1 MTDVFLKAVRLTN
14 FRTFGSFTLDV
25 APGPGLTLLVGT
37 NGLGKSSFFD
47 GLEWCLTGGIRR
59 FETYIGR
66 LKERDYLTRRDAP
79 AGSHEVG
86 LSFTEGDPLVRTER
100 LQPSISELR
109 DLLKQPQW
117 TDIKDLGAYLAFTH
131 FLGQASQQ
139 RFTSRAQSEQWEALK
154 GPSGIDRL
162 EAVRT
167 TLRGRSTMSAFRRRT
182 EREGLDVTTAQAALE
197 QWRAQSL
204 RLAELTTRAAAAG
217 AQSEPALIQR
227 LSALEARFDIT
238 MVSRVIADRLTEI
251 RSSLEELQ
259 LSTARDRGD
268 LDTLRGAVARFQAA
282 ERDLATAENRKRGAD
297 RLLTEA
303 AGAIAPAEEATTAA
317 DHAARNAAE
326 AVVQAEAEQDRL
338 RRIRAAIVEYDQLEA
353 EVTSA
358 RTAEL
363 ALVADHKSRSLALEE
378 ARRDLIASQEKQ
390 RRFAQLDSA
399 QAALQRW
406 ADRASALAG
415 LAATAAARRVAAD
428 AAAHVAEDAR
438 NSLNDLKK
446 SLQSAIEAERDGAE
460 KLSSRLRDASDL
472 AGLLSQLTAHI
483 GHDDTDCPICATSF
497 EPGRLLERARGAI
510 AAQDSRLA
518 EESAAQDIL
527 RERHSAA
534 ARQVEEAEAAISASE
549 TAIAEATAARNAVAL
564 EREAIA
570 EALRV
575 DGDADLA
582 GIIASRL
589 ASLMADKTS
598 EFGLDT
604 SLDVATAQSQ
614 VDRLIAAIA
623 SVEENQAAASQRRAR
638 GEVRLTQT
646 AELLSDETMPRSLD
660 GIDARIAT
668 QSASFLGL
676 REQNIS
682 ARGAA
687 ATARVA
693 EEAARQR
700 AALAQAEVQR
710 AAEAIAA
717 AYEVMRK
724 VLARWEEAGMDAS
737 PSEDAIAAREAV
749 LDAHSNA
756 VVEALAEASSLA
768 RAHEALLEQQDLRDL
783 AASMETAGGAG
794 ASRDPAAHEQ
804 RLEATLASHRAAL
817 KLTSD
822 TRAAVVAYAEHLKTE
837 AEGFSTQFLL
847 PLNDLIDAFNR
858 ALLSTPGQSVQFKS
872 AHTVERTSLAMRL
885 RYADPIENA
894 QYQTDLPPQLVLS
907 EGQMAA
913 NGFSILCAA
922 STAYR
927 WSRWRALLLDDPL
940 QHNDII
946 HAAAFVDVMRN
957 LVEIK
962 GYQLLMSSH
971 KRDEGEFI
979 ARKFDA
985 AGLPCTVVEL
995 TAASKDGVRSAPPRH
1010 NAAARR
1016 LLNGHEARFGTPT
1029 A

>member
-1 MTDVFLKAVRLTN
+1 MTDIFLNAVRLTN
-14 FRTFGSFTLDV
+14 FRTFGNFTLDI

-59 FETYIGR
+59 FETHVGR

-86 LSFTEGDPLVRTER
+86 LFFTEGNPLVRTES
-100 LQPSISELR
+100 LQPAASELR
-109 DLLKQPQW
+109 ELLKQPQW
-117 TDIKDLGAYLAFTH
+117 TDIKDLSAYLAFTH

-162 EAVRT
+162 EAIRT
-167 TLRGRSTMSAFRRRT
+167 ALRGRSTMLAFKRRS
-182 EREGLDVTTAQAALE
+182 EREALEVTTAQAALE

-204 RLAELTTRAAAAG
+204 RLADLTARAAAAG
-217 AQSEPALIQR
+217 AQSEPELIER
-227 LSALEARFDIT
+227 LNTLERRFDIT
-238 MVSRVIADRLTEI
+238 AVSAAIADRLTEI

-259 LSTARDRGD
+259 LVTARDRGY
-268 LDTLRGAVARFQAA
+268 LDTLRHAVARFHAA
-282 ERDLATAENRKRGAD
+282 ERDQAAAEDRKQGAEQSLSEAVSAIASAEQETTVAEN
-297 RLLTEA
+297 
-303 AGAIAPAEEATTAA
+303 
-317 DHAARNAAE
+317 AARDGAK
-326 AVVQAEAEQDRL
+326 AVAQAEAEQERL
-338 RRIRAAIVEYDQLEA
+338 QRIRAAIIDYDRLET
-353 EVTSA
+353 EVASA
-358 RTAEL
+358 RAAEL
-363 ALVADHKSRSLALEE
+363 SLVADYESRCRALDA
-378 ARRDLIASQEKQ
+378 ARQGLTASQERQK
-390 RRFAQLDSA
+390 RLAELDSVL
-399 QAALQRW
+399 AALQHW

-415 LAATAAARRVAAD
+415 LEATAATRQATAD
-428 AAAHVAEDAR
+428 AATRAAEDAH
-438 NSLNDLKK
+438 NALDGLKR
-446 SLQSAIEAERDGAE
+446 SVQAAFEAERAGAE
-460 KLSSRLRDASDL
+460 KLSSRQRDASDL

-483 GHDDTDCPICATSF
+483 SHEDTDCPVCATSF

-510 AAQDSRLA
+510 AAQDSRLS
-518 EESAAQDIL
+518 EESAAQDVL
-527 RERHSAA
+527 RERRSTAV
-534 ARQVEEAEAAISASE
+534 RQVEEAEAAISASE
-549 TAIAEATAARNAVAL
+549 TAVAEAEVARNSLAL

-570 EALRV
+570 KALGL
-575 DGDADLA
+575 DEDADFA
-582 GIIASRL
+582 GVIASRL
-589 ASLMADKTS
+589 TALLADRS
-598 EFGLDT
+598 RELELDK
-604 SLDVATAQSQ
+604 SLDVAAAQSE
-614 VDRLIAAIA
+614 VDRLTASIA
-623 SVEENQAAASQRRAR
+623 SIEENRAAADQRRAR
-638 GEVRLTQT
+638 SEASLVQT
-646 AELLSDETMPRSLD
+646 AELLSAETKPWSLAA
-660 GIDARIAT
+660 IDVRIDT
-668 QSASFLGL
+668 QSALLLRL
-676 REQNIS
+676 REQDIS
-682 ARGAA
+682 ARAASAA
-687 ATARVA
+687 ARVSEDA
-693 EEAARQR
+693 SRQS
-700 AALAQAEVQR
+700 AALARAEVQR
-710 AAEAIAA
+710 AAEAIASA
-717 AYEVMRK
+717 SEAIKE
-724 VLARWEEAGMDAS
+724 VLARWAEAGMDAP
-737 PSEDAIAAREAV
+737 PSEDAIAAREAA
-749 LDAHSNA
+749 LDERSTAI
-756 VVEALAEASSLA
+756 VEGLSDASTLA
-768 RAHEALLEQQDLRDL
+768 RSHEALLEQKDLRDL
-783 AASMETAGGAG
+783 AAAMDAAGGAG
-794 ASRDPAAHEQ
+794 ASDNPAAHER

-817 KLTSD
+817 KLSSE

-858 ALLSTPGQSVQFKS
+858 ALLSTPGESVQFKS

-957 LVEIK
+957 LVEIE

-1016 LLNGHEARFGTPT
+1016 LLNGPETSLGTP
-1029 A
+1029 AA

>member
-1 MTDVFLKAVRLTN
+1 MTDVFLNAVHLTN
-14 FRTFGSFTLDV
+14 FRTFGSFTLDI

-59 FETYIGR
+59 FETHVGR
-66 LKERDYLTRRDAP
+66 LKERDYLTRRGAP

-109 DLLKQPQW
+109 ELLKQPQW

-162 EAVRT
+162 EAIRT
-167 TLRGRSTMSAFRRRT
+167 ALRGRSTMSAFRRRS
-182 EREGLDVTTAQAALE
+182 EREELEVTTAQAALE

-204 RLAELTTRAAAAG
+204 RLADLTARAAAAG
-217 AQSEPALIQR
+217 AQSEPALIER
-227 LSALEARFDIT
+227 LNTLESRFDIT
-238 MVSRVIADRLTEI
+238 VVSAAIADRLTEI

-259 LSTARDRGD
+259 LGTARDRGD
-268 LDTLRGAVARFQAA
+268 LDALRHAVARFHAA
-282 ERDLATAENRKRGAD
+282 ERDLATAENRKRGAEQS
-297 RLLTEA
+297 LSEA
-303 AGAIAPAEEATTAA
+303 VSAIASAEKATTVA
-317 DHAARNAAE
+317 DHAARDAVE
-326 AVVQAEAEQDRL
+326 AVAQAEAEQERL
-338 RRIRAAIVEYDQLEA
+338 QRIRAAIVEHDRLET
-353 EVTSA
+353 EVASA
-358 RTAEL
+358 RAAEL
-363 ALVADHKSRSLALEE
+363 VLVADHESRRRALDE
-378 ARRDLIASQEKQ
+378 ARQGLTASQEKQ
-390 RRFAQLDSA
+390 KRLAELDSV

-415 LAATAAARRVAAD
+415 LEATAATRQATAD
-428 AAAHVAEDAR
+428 AATHAAEDAH
-438 NSLNDLKK
+438 NALDGLKR
-446 SLQSAIEAERDGAE
+446 SLQAAFEAERAGAE
-460 KLSSRLRDASDL
+460 KLSSRQRDSSDL

-483 GHDDTDCPICATSF
+483 GHDDTDCPVCATSF

-518 EESAAQDIL
+518 EESAAQDVL
-527 RERHSAA
+527 RERHGAA

-549 TAIAEATAARNAVAL
+549 TAVAEAEVARNAVAL

-570 EALRV
+570 KALGL
-575 DGDADLA
+575 DEDADFA
-582 GIIASRL
+582 GVIASRL
-589 ASLMADKTS
+589 AALLADRS
-598 EFGLDT
+598 RELDLDK
-604 SLDVATAQSQ
+604 SIDVASAQSE
-614 VDRLIAAIA
+614 VDRLTASIA
-623 SVEENQAAASQRRAR
+623 SIEENRAAAGQRRAR
-638 GEVRLTQT
+638 GEASLVQT
-646 AELLSDETMPRSLD
+646 AELLSDETTPWSLAAVD
-660 GIDARIAT
+660 ALIDN
-668 QSASFLGL
+668 QSASLLRL
-676 REQNIS
+676 REHDIS
-682 ARGAA
+682 ARAA
-687 ATARVA
+687 AAAARVA
-693 EEAARQR
+693 EDAARQR
-700 AALAQAEVQR
+700 TALAQAEVQR

-717 AYEVMRK
+717 ASEVIK
-724 VLARWEEAGMDAS
+724 EVLARWAAAGMDAP
-737 PSEDAIAAREAV
+737 PSEDAIAVGEAALDERSTAV
-749 LDAHSNA
+749 L
-756 VVEALAEASSLA
+756 EGLAEASTLA
-768 RAHEALLEQQDLRDL
+768 SSHEALLEQEDLRDL
-783 AASMETAGGAG
+783 AATMDAAGGAG
-794 ASRDPAAHEQ
+794 ASGNPAAHEQ

-817 KLTSD
+817 KLSSD

-858 ALLSTPGQSVQFKS
+858 ALLSTPGESVQFKS

-957 LVEIK
+957 LVEIE

-995 TAASKDGVRSAPPRH
+995 TAASKDGVRWAPPRH

-1016 LLNGHEARFGTPT
+1016 LLNSPETRFGKP
-1029 A
+1029 AA